1 MRSKGFTLAEILIT
15 LSILGVVAV
24 ITIPNIIQKQKER
37 IYVTRLKLAY
47 SILSNAAEQA
57 IAIHRNDDW
66 TKYGTFR
73 KYMRKMETSIL
84 NFGKDLWGTWEKDRG
99 RAPALGIQT
108 NNLSSLVTQ
117 ESS

>member
-1 MRSKGFTLAEILIT
+1 MNTSDQNSLLIGRKMRECSKDAGKKF
-15 LSILGVVAV
+15 
-24 ITIPNIIQKQKER
+24 P
-37 IYVTRLKLAY
+37 RLCPCDICMDLK
-47 SILSNAAEQA
+47 SFF
-57 IAIHRNDDW
+57 
-66 TKYGTFR
+66 GTFR